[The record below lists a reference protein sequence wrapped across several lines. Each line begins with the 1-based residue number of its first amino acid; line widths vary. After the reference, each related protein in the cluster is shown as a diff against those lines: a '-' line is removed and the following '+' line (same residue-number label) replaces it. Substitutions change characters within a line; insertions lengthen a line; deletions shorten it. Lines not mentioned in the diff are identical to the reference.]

1 MSFLWGFLMFFICHT
16 LCNTFL
22 LNIYCFRQE
31 ENSTE
36 RNKYAQKR
44 YLISACIS
52 FIIYIA
58 LLCISLNV
66 LPFCDNKS
74 AILIGNGIGF
84 MTGSIHYH
92 LIAKDNYLKQKAKNE
107 WKTFDYM
114 SEEEKLQFM
123 QNKFSHKQQN
133 SSFDD
138 IDEPDEETDTDEFHY
153 EDDEIDEEDIENFND
168 EDEEEI
174 TEDIHIKKGKR
185 LSDEDKRKLDAIF
198 DGKFDE
204 VDDDINME
212 SDSHEEQFWKK
223 LDEAL
228 SSGWEYF
235 GWYHWLSDLR
245 IRFDDIV
252 KKYIANK
259 TTDLLIDPRNGKRIK
274 NFLDCDSGKLLYY
287 WCKIKPYIS
296 FTGNFNDVF
305 SIHAEK
311 LDKNYAI
318 VYSFRVPSGSIAK
331 IVFIF
336 LVKTEKNKLRL
347 FTIETS
353 FPFALCEY
361 CGTRHILHSEINS
374 LADVPAEIITVLG
387 QEKSAKNTSVFKDY
401 SIKGWL
407 EYAKE
412 YPQIGYVFCKESL
425 DLVLELE
432 EISFREL
439 IENID
444 KIKDKYMLFSYDH
457 KEHSMSEISE
467 KYWLYDFF
475 HYFYDGLGT
484 GYLGSVRI
492 KRISFEKFY
501 NFLKS
506 EVKTQKIYKSNV
518 SSVKEL
524 NWSLVDDMGFP
535 IFDDRKVIYTEL
547 TEQNYNEIFSLVKTF
562 LEKENLSLFWLSQHC
577 TSSGLGMDE
586 EELYEEKYS
595 LQELSLSNAVQW
607 FWFYCDYEEK
617 QI

>member
-1 MSFLWGFLMFFICHT
+1 MSFLWGILMFFICHT

-31 ENSTE
+31 ENSPE

-44 YLISACIS
+44 YLINACIS
-52 FIIYIA
+52 FTIYIA
-58 LLCISLNV
+58 LLCVALNV
-66 LPFCDNKS
+66 SPFCDYK
-74 AILIGNGIGF
+74 AAVLIGNGIGF
-84 MTGSIHYH
+84 MTGSIHYY
-92 LIAKDNYLKQKAKNE
+92 LIAEDNYLKQKAKNE

-114 SEEEKLQFM
+114 SEEEKLKFM

-133 SSFDD
+133 NSFDD
-138 IDEPDEETDTDEFHY
+138 VDEINY
-153 EDDEIDEEDIENFND
+153 EDDEIEEEIESFND

-174 TEDIHIKKGKR
+174 TGDVYIKKEKR
-185 LSDEDKRKLDAIF
+185 LSDENKRKLDAIF

-204 VDDDINME
+204 DDDDIDME
-212 SDSHEEQFWKK
+212 SDGNEEQFWKE

-252 KKYIANK
+252 KKYIEYK
-259 TTDLLIDPRNGKRIK
+259 TADLLIDSSNGRRIK
-274 NFLDCDSGKLLYY
+274 NFLDCDAGKLLYY

-311 LDKNYAI
+311 LDKNNAI

-347 FTIETS
+347 FTIETG

-361 CGTRHILHSEINS
+361 VGTKHILHGAINNLENVPTEINNI
-374 LADVPAEIITVLG
+374 LK
-387 QEKSAKNTSVFKDY
+387 QERSTNDNSVFKDY

-407 EYAKE
+407 KYAKE
-412 YPQIGYVFCKESL
+412 YPQIGDVLSKESL

-432 EISFREL
+432 GISFREL

-475 HYFYDGLGT
+475 EYFYGGFGT
-484 GYLGSVRI
+484 SYLESVRI

-518 SSVKEL
+518 TSVKEL
-524 NWSLVDDMGFP
+524 NWPLVDDMGSP
-535 IFDDRKVIYTEL
+535 IFDDRIVIYTEL
-547 TEQNYNEIFSLVKTF
+547 TEQNYNEIFSLIKTF
-562 LEKENLSLFWLSQHC
+562 LEKENLSLLWLSQHC
-577 TSSGLGMDE
+577 TSCGLDMDE

-595 LQELSLSNAVQW
+595 SQELSLSNAVQW
-607 FWFYCDYEEK
+607 FWFYCDYEKK